1 VEEDQAKVKY
11 RFFTVPIHAPE
22 PVQEELNRFCAEQRV
37 VSVDKQFVQGAEGSF
52 WALCVCYLDQSQGGP
67 VSARGKDK
75 IDYRE
80 VLNESD
86 FALFAK
92 LRGLRKTLAEQE
104 GVPAYALFTNEQ
116 LAVMVRNRV
125 TSKAALGDIEGVGP
139 ARVEKYGDAFL
150 KLLEEAVRDAVE
162 SSNGNKTP

>member
-1 VEEDQAKVKY
+1 MKY
-11 RFFTVPIHAPE
+11 RFFAVPAQTPE
-22 PVQEELNRFCAEQRV
+22 AAQEELNRFCAEQQV
-37 VSVDKQFVQGAEGSF
+37 VSVDKQFVQHAESSY
-52 WALCVCYLDQSQGGP
+52 WALCVGYLDQQGGP
-67 VSARGKDK
+67 VSVRKDK

-80 VLNESD
+80 VLSESD

-116 LAVMVRNRV
+116 LAVMVRTRV
-125 TSKAALGDIEGVGP
+125 NSKAALGSIEGVGA

-150 KLLEEAVRDAVE
+150 KLLEETARDAVE
-162 SSNGNKTP
+162 SSGNKAR

>member
-1 VEEDQAKVKY
+1 MKY

-22 PVQEELNRFCAEQRV
+22 AVQEELNRFCAEQRV

-52 WALCVCYLDQSQGGP
+52 WALCVCYLDQQSGP

-86 FALFAK
+86 FAVFAK

-125 TSKAALGDIEGVGP
+125 TSKAALGDIEGVGA

-150 KLLEEAVRDAVE
+150 KLLEEAARDAVQ
-162 SSNGNKTP
+162 SSGGNQTP